1 MRHPTEPANH
11 KCLTATVLAVFV
23 AFAALI
29 AAREWSAHDDQ
40 ALRLA
45 MLPIYAKVNR

>member
-1 MRHPTEPANH
+1 MRHPTQPANH
-11 KCLTATVLAVFV
+11 SRLLATVLAVFV

-29 AAREWSAHDDQ
+29 AAREWSEHDD
-40 ALRLA
+40 AMLRLA